1 MYGESSPPSE
11 SIRVVLADD
20 HAFFRDGLARILS
33 SAGIEVV
40 AQVANGEAAVQAAVE
55 HAPDV
60 VVMDLRMPGL
70 SGLEATRRLHQRAPA
85 CRVLVLT
92 VSDSEADVI
101 DAVVAG
107 ASGYVLKDGPME
119 EVIAAVQAV
128 ASGQALISPPI
139 ASMLLGRIREEAEE
153 VDETVPDVELS
164 GRELEVLSLLAE
176 GRANAEIGEALFIS
190 HSTVRNHIS
199 SILMKL
205 HVNNRVQAAVRAVRD
220 RML

>member
-1 MYGESSPPSE
+1 MHVELPPASD

-33 SAGIEVV
+33 GAGIEVV
-40 AQVANGEAAVQAAVE
+40 AQVANGEAAVKAAVE

-60 VVMDLRMPGL
+60 VVMDLSMPGL
-70 SGLEATRRLHQRAPA
+70 SGLDATRRLQQRAPA

-107 ASGYVLKDGPME
+107 ASGYVLKDGPKE

-128 ASGQALISPPI
+128 AIGQALISPPI
-139 ASMLLGRIREEAEE
+139 ASTLLGRIRDQADVEA
-153 VDETVPDVELS
+153 TVPEVELS
-164 GRELEVLSLLAE
+164 GRELEVLSLLAQ
-176 GRANAEIGEALFIS
+176 GSSNTEIGEALFIS
-190 HSTVRNHIS
+190 SSTVRNHIS

-205 HVNNRVQAAVRAVRD
+205 HVNNRVQAAVRAVRE

>member
-1 MYGESSPPSE
+1 MHVESSPHSE

-33 SAGIEVV
+33 AAGIEVV
-40 AQVANGEAAVQAAVE
+40 AQVADGEAAVQAAVE

-60 VVMDLRMPGL
+60 VVMDLSMPGL
-70 SGLEATRRLHQRAPA
+70 SGLDATRRLHERAPA

-92 VSDSEADVI
+92 VSDSQSDVI

-119 EVIAAVQAV
+119 EVIAAVRAV
-128 ASGQALISPPI
+128 SAGQALISPPI
-139 ASMLLGRIREEAEE
+139 ASMLLGRIRDE
-153 VDETVPDVELS
+153 VQVDPSVPEVELS

>member
-1 MYGESSPPSE
+1 MPLESTAASDPLR
-11 SIRVVLADD
+11 IVLADD

-33 SAGIEVV
+33 GAGIEVV
-40 AQVANGEAAVQAAVE
+40 AQVANGEAAVEAAVE

-60 VVMDLRMPGL
+60 VVMDLSMPGI
-70 SGLEATRRLHQRAPA
+70 SGLEATRRLQQRAPA

-92 VSDSEADVI
+92 VSDAEADVI
-101 DAVVAG
+101 EAVVAG

-128 ASGQALISPPI
+128 AAGQALISPRI
-139 ASMLLGRIREEAEE
+139 ASTLLGRIRQQLNADPVAPE
-153 VDETVPDVELS
+153 VDLS

-205 HVNNRVQAAVRAVRD
+205 HVDNRVQAAVRAVRE

>member
-1 MYGESSPPSE
+1 MHVEVSTPSE
-11 SIRVVLADD
+11 SLRVVLADD

-40 AQVANGEAAVQAAVE
+40 AQVSNGEAAVQAAVE

-70 SGLEATRRLHQRAPA
+70 SGLEATRQLHQRAPA

-92 VSDSEADVI
+92 VSESEADVI

-107 ASGYVLKDGPME
+107 ATGYVLKDGPLE
-119 EVIAAVQAV
+119 DVIAAVHAV
-128 ASGQALISPPI
+128 ATGHALISPRI
-139 ASMLLGRIREEAEE
+139 ASILLGRVRDEAT
-153 VDETVPDVELS
+153 VDAPLPDVELS
-164 GRELEVLSLLAE
+164 GRELDVLRLLAE

-205 HVNNRVQAAVRAVRD
+205 HVSNRVQAAVRAVRD

>member
-1 MYGESSPPSE
+1 MPLDFTRRSD
-11 SIRVVLADD
+11 SIRIVLADD
-20 HAFFRDGLARILS
+20 HAFFREGLARLLS
-33 SAGIEVV
+33 NAGIEVV
-40 AQVANGEAAVQAAVE
+40 AQVADGQAAVEAAIE

-60 VVMDLRMPGL
+60 VVMDLSMPGL
-70 SGLEATRRLHQRAPA
+70 SGLEATRQLQERAPA
-85 CRVLVLT
+85 SRVLVLT

-107 ASGYVLKDGPME
+107 ASGYVLKDAPKE

-128 ASGQALISPPI
+128 AAGHALISPRI
-139 ASMLLGRIREEAEE
+139 ASTLLGRIRQQEDSSPAVRE
-153 VDETVPDVELS
+153 VELS
-164 GRELEVLSLLAE
+164 TRELEVLSLLAE

-190 HSTVRNHIS
+190 LSTVRNHIS

-205 HVNNRVQAAVRAVRD
+205 HVDNRVQAAVRAVRE

>member
-1 MYGESSPPSE
+1 MHPEFSPPSE

-33 SAGIEVV
+33 DAGIEVV
-40 AQVANGEAAVQAAVE
+40 AQVANGEAALQAAVE

-70 SGLEATRRLHQRAPA
+70 SGLEATRRLQQRAPA

-128 ASGQALISPPI
+128 ATGQALISPPI
-139 ASMLLGRIREEAEE
+139 ASMLLGRIRDQAE
-153 VDETVPDVELS
+153 VDATIPEVDLS

-190 HSTVRNHIS
+190 NSTVRNHIS

-205 HVNNRVQAAVRAVRD
+205 HVSNRVQAAVRAVRD

>member
-1 MYGESSPPSE
+1 MHVGSSPPSE

-20 HAFFRDGLARILS
+20 HAFFRDGLARILGA
-33 SAGIEVV
+33 AGIEVV
-40 AQVANGEAAVQAAVE
+40 AQAGNGEAAVHAAVE

-60 VVMDLRMPGL
+60 VVMDLSMPGL
-70 SGLEATRRLHQRAPA
+70 SGLEATRRLQRAAPA

-101 DAVVAG
+101 EAVVAG

-119 EVIAAVQAV
+119 DVIAAVRAV
-128 ASGQALISPPI
+128 VDGHALISPPI
-139 ASMLLGRIREEAEE
+139 ASMLLRRIREHAVEDP
-153 VDETVPDVELS
+153 VIPDVELS
-164 GRELEVLSLLAE
+164 RRELEVLSLLAE

>member
-1 MYGESSPPSE
+1 MPLESTPASDPLR
-11 SIRVVLADD
+11 IVLADD
-20 HAFFRDGLARILS
+20 HAFFRDGLARILTG
-33 SAGIEVV
+33 AGIEVV
-40 AQVANGEAAVQAAVE
+40 AQVANGEAAVEAAVE

-60 VVMDLRMPGL
+60 VVMDLSMPGI
-70 SGLEATRRLHQRAPA
+70 SGLEATRRLQQRAPA

-92 VSDSEADVI
+92 VSDAEADVI
-101 DAVVAG
+101 EAVVAG

-128 ASGQALISPPI
+128 AAGQALISPRI
-139 ASMLLGRIREEAEE
+139 ASTLLGRIRQHVNADPVAPE
-153 VDETVPDVELS
+153 VDLS

-205 HVNNRVQAAVRAVRD
+205 HVDNRVQAAVRAVRE

>member
-1 MYGESSPPSE
+1 MHVEFSPPSD

-20 HAFFRDGLARILS
+20 HAFFRDGLARILAG
-33 SAGIEVV
+33 AGIEVV

-60 VVMDLRMPGL
+60 VVMDLSMPGL
-70 SGLEATRRLHQRAPA
+70 SGLEATRRLQHRAPA

-119 EVIAAVQAV
+119 EVIAAVEAV
-128 ASGQALISPPI
+128 ATGHALISPPI
-139 ASMLLGRIREEAEE
+139 ASTLLGRIREQAE
-153 VDETVPDVELS
+153 VDAVGDVGLS
-164 GRELEVLSLLAE
+164 GRELDVLKLLAE
-176 GRANAEIGEALFIS
+176 GKANTEIGEALFIS
-190 HSTVRNHIS
+190 NSTVRNHIS

-205 HVNNRVQAAVRAVRD
+205 HVNNRVQAAVRAVRE

>member
-1 MYGESSPPSE
+1 MPLEVIPPSDP
-11 SIRVVLADD
+11 IRIVLADD

-33 SAGIEVV
+33 ESGFEVV
-40 AQVANGEAAVQAAVE
+40 AQVANGQDALDAAVA

-70 SGLEATRRLHQRAPA
+70 SGLEATRLLSQRAPA

-92 VSDSEADVI
+92 VSDSETDVV
-101 DAVVAG
+101 DAVMAG

-128 ASGQALISPPI
+128 ASGQALISPRI
-139 ASMLLGRIREEAEE
+139 AATLLGRIRDQATDDEPAAE
-153 VDETVPDVELS
+153 TELS
-164 GRELEVLSLLAE
+164 PRELEVLSLLAE
-176 GRANAEIGEALFIS
+176 GRANSEIGEALFIS

-205 HVNNRVQAAVRAVRD
+205 HVDNRVQAAVRAVREH
-220 RML
+220 MF